1 MSPFHLNRMLSPVIH
16 LGLTGYPLG
25 HSLSP
30 KIHSAAMSE
39 FELQGD
45 YSLFPVRPDD
55 LQGMKDLLVHVRE
68 QDIRGLNVTIPH
80 KEKIIPFLDE
90 LTQTSEAIGAV
101 NTIYLKKD
109 KLIGENTD
117 AAGFLADLKQRTSF
131 PDLGQPLT
139 ALILGA
145 GGSARAIA
153 YALNID
159 GWQVTISARRID
171 QAKEVARSYKNVE
184 SMEFNERTL
193 KNINPQLL
201 VNTTPIG
208 MAPDTDRSPWPDL
221 TLPSKTVVYDL
232 VSNPRETK
240 LVRDARAQGLSAYT
254 GLGMLIEQAALAF
267 EIWTGYRPSRS
278 VLMKAVD

>member
-1 MSPFHLNRMLSPVIH
+1 MQSPVIH

-30 KIHSAAMSE
+30 KIHSAAMAE
-39 FELQGD
+39 FGLKGD
-45 YSLFPVRPDD
+45 YSTYPIRPDD

-80 KEKIIPFLDE
+80 KEKIIPLLDE
-90 LTQTSEAIGAV
+90 LTQIAEAIGAV

-117 AAGFLADLKQRTSF
+117 AAGFLVDLKQK
-131 PDLGQPLT
+131 T
-139 ALILGA
+139 ALPNLDPIPSVLILGA
-145 GGSARAIA
+145 GGSAKAIV
-153 YALNID
+153 YALKNE
-159 GWQVTISARRID
+159 GWHITLAARRVE
-171 QAKEVARSYKNVE
+171 QVEEVAKKFGNIEVVEFSERSFKKL
-184 SMEFNERTL
+184 SPHL
-193 KNINPQLL
+193 I
-201 VNTTPIG
+201 VNTTPLG
-208 MAPDTDRSPWPDL
+208 MSPDIDQSPWPDL
-221 TLPSKTVVYDL
+221 PLPSNAVIYDL

-278 VLMKAVD
+278 VLLKAVDQ